1 MVASIIPQFV
11 PAFYSSMYTTA
22 LYGGLIVAFIGL
34 MGIAMEK
41 RDIQVLIL
49 TDIVGLAM
57 LIVVAAVGTDLSE
70 ALILPGLVVELAEK
84 KDVDTSFAPMPL
96 NIDMEIMTTAPNFIA
111 LLLIGYGVFLSGFTG
126 GAVAG
131 GGIVI
136 YVLSRKVRG
145 LPVVVLDGVGA
156 ISGISWCLW
165 IIGFLFFFILPQ
177 YWLLSLFLA
186 ALGLLLKV
194 ASKIGLIGILMR
206 EEYGR
211 K

>member
-1 MVASIIPQFV
+1 MNSETLTSFV
-11 PAFYSSMYTTA
+11 SSHIGGITELA
-22 LYGGLIVAFIGL
+22 GLIV
-34 MGIAMEK
+34 GIIYLYWEYK
-41 RDIQVLIL
+41 GDRRLWI
-49 TDIVGLAM
+49 
-57 LIVVAAVGTDLSE
+57 AA
-70 ALILPGLVVELAEK
+70 II
-84 KDVDTSFAPMPL
+84 MPAISL
-96 NIDMEIMTTAPNFIA
+96 HVYYSSA

-145 LPVVVLDGVGA
+145 LPIVVLDGVGA

-194 ASKIGLIGILMR
+194 ASKIGLIGIMMR

>member
-70 ALILPGLVVELAEK
+70 ALILPGLVVELAEIMAISEILISREMRK

-96 NIDMEIMTTAPNFIA
+96 NIDMVWCFPIRFYWWCSSWWRYCNLCFKQKGKRIA
-111 LLLIGYGVFLSGFTG
+111 NSC
-126 GAVAG
+126 
-131 GGIVI
+131 
-136 YVLSRKVRG
+136 S
-145 LPVVVLDGVGA
+145 
-156 ISGISWCLW
+156 
-165 IIGFLFFFILPQ
+165 
-177 YWLLSLFLA
+177 
-186 ALGLLLKV
+186 
-194 ASKIGLIGILMR
+194 
-206 EEYGR
+206 
-211 K
+211 